1 MYIIG
6 AQAHP
11 LNSSW
16 LLALLPYLPLLN
28 WQRRDLVHEGT
39 TKLGSMGIACSRD
52 GVHWSAP
59 TPLLECIAR
68 FKSEPIV
75 SSAASRRPVHAQ
87 NASAAQPQMNESD
100 AHHGSWRL
108 TVLPVHNGVQVLPD
122 GSAFVW
128 VQEDVAGVGMSRD
141 SCLGP
146 HPKTA
151 SSSSSSSSSSSTS
164 SCQTVVRRYRLND
177 VSVLRTC
184 MRDA

>member
-68 FKSEPIV
+68 FHSEPTV
-75 SSAASRRPVHAQ
+75 SGAVSRRVQ
-87 NASAAQPQMNESD
+87 NASVAQVQNESAAQ
-100 AHHGSWRL
+100 HGSWRL

-151 SSSSSSSSSSSTS
+151 STSSSSSSTS

-177 VSVLRTC
+177 VSVLRAC